1 MNPVGNGFIA
11 ATGTVAPMEGIFVY
25 TQMAAQAV
33 LFNRDEPTEPGSKL
47 GINLMQGNVLVDNAI
62 IRFGQG
68 GTLPKFSFSNN
79 TSKVYIPMADD
90 DYAVVSSQP
99 VGVLPLNFEAAK
111 DGTYTLSFED
121 GTEGLLYCHLIDNM
135 TGADVDL
142 LATPDYTFNAKAD
155 DYAYRFKVVFVASSE
170 DAEGDSETFAFN
182 NNGNW
187 IIANEGRATL
197 QVIDLNGRILSSE
210 QIEGSAET
218 RIDAVPGLYLIRLI
232 NGENVKVQ
240 KVVVR

>member
-1 MNPVGNGFIA
+1 MG
-11 ATGTVAPMEGIFVY
+11 E
-25 TQMAAQAV
+25 
-33 LFNRDEPTEPGSKL
+33 
-47 GINLMQGNVLVDNAI
+47 
-62 IRFGQG
+62 
-68 GTLPKFSFSNN
+68 
-79 TSKVYIPMADD
+79 
-90 DYAVVSSQP
+90 
-99 VGVLPLNFEAAK
+99 LPLNFEAAE
-111 DGTYTLSFED
+111 DGTYTLSFENA
-121 GTEGLLYCHLIDNM
+121 TEGLVYCHLIDNL

-142 LATPDYTFNAKAD
+142 LSLNHEAVIAGADPQSPAHSYTFTAKKT
-155 DYAYRFKVVFVASSE
+155 DYASRFRVVFAAAGAGG
-170 DAEGDSETFAFN
+170 DACEPSFAFE

-187 IIANEGRATL
+187 IILNEGRATL